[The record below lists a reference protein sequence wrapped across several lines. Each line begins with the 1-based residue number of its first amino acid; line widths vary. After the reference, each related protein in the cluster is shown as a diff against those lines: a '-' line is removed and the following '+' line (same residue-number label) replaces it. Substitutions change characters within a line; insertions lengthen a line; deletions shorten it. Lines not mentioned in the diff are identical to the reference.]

1 MSIFTRAFNRAG
13 GYDRLAAR
21 FPGGTEPLGAR
32 WDRTCVQFA
41 RTVRYDWCVTII
53 VSNEGLW
60 VQAKPPLQGTQAAIL
75 VPWGEIRE
83 AQQTYLYWRSAV
95 RLACASPQ
103 VGTITVWKPVWDV
116 AGPLWAAH
124 WSHQSWG

>member
-13 GYDRLAAR
+13 GYDRLATR
-21 FPGGTEPLGAR
+21 FPGGTEPPGTR

-60 VQAKPPLQGTQAAIL
+60 VQAKPPLQGIQAAIL
-75 VPWGEIRE
+75 VPWDEIRQ
-83 AQQTYLYWRSAV
+83 AQQTHLYWRPAA
-95 RLACASPQ
+95 RLTCGSPR
-103 VGTITVWKPVWDV
+103 VSTITVWKPVWDV
-116 AGPLWAAH
+116 AGPLWVAH
-124 WSHQSWG
+124 WRQQPWG